1 MSLKCNFHT
10 HTTFCDG
17 RSTPEEVVISAIEK
31 GFWAIG
37 FSGHMYTPFDE
48 SYCMSKEGTAEYI
61 KEIRRLRNV
70 YGDRIKIFLGIE
82 SDYCSDEDI
91 SPYDYTI
98 GSVHYVLKN
107 GEYIPVDE
115 TAEIQVDAV
124 NRLYNGDF
132 LAFAEDY
139 FACVSNV
146 NGEIVGH
153 LDLISKFNEDGSIF
167 DETAP
172 RYVSSA
178 ENAIIKLI
186 SRDMIFE
193 INTGAMSRGYRKTP
207 YPSEKLLRI
216 IREKGGK
223 IMINSDAHEASN
235 IDFAFDEALALA
247 KRCGF
252 TEIYVFDGAFKK
264 INI

>member
-17 RSTPEEVVISAIEK
+17 KSTPEEVVISAIEK

-37 FSGHMYTPFDE
+37 FTGHMYTPFDE
-48 SYCMSKEGTAEYI
+48 SYCMSKEGTKEYI
-61 KEIRRLRNV
+61 NEILRLREK
-70 YGDRIKIFLGIE
+70 YKDKIKIFLGIE
-82 SDYCSDEDI
+82 SDYCSMEDI
-91 SPYDYTI
+91 SPYDYVI

-115 TAEIQVDAV
+115 TAEIQIDAV

-132 LAFAEDY
+132 MAFAEDY
-139 FACVSNV
+139 YSCVSNV
-146 NGEIVGH
+146 RGKIAGH

-172 RYVSSA
+172 RYVAAA
-178 ENAIIKLI
+178 ENAITKLI
-186 SRDMIFE
+186 SQDKIFE

-207 YPSEKLLRI
+207 YPSEDLLRI
-216 IREKGGK
+216 IRERGGK
-223 IMINSDAHEASN
+223 IMINSDAHEAAN

-247 KRCGF
+247 RKCGF
-252 TEIYVFDGAFKK
+252 AEIYVFDGVFRK
-264 INI
+264 ISI

>member
-1 MSLKCNFHT
+1 MMLKCNFHT

-17 RSTPEEVVISAIEK
+17 KSTPEEVVKSAVKK

-37 FSGHMYTPFDE
+37 FSGHIYTSFDE

-61 KEIRRLRNV
+61 REILRLRDV
-70 YGDRIKIFLGIE
+70 YAGKIKIFLGIE
-82 SDYCSDEDI
+82 ADYCSNEDI
-91 SPYDYTI
+91 DPFDYAI

-115 TAEIQVDAV
+115 TAEIQLDAV
-124 NRLYNGDF
+124 NRHYNGDF
-132 LAFAEDY
+132 MSFAEDY

-146 NGEIVGH
+146 KGEIVGH
-153 LDLISKFNEDGSIF
+153 LDLISKFNEDGTLF
-167 DETAP
+167 DEKDP
-172 RYVSSA
+172 RYVKAA
-178 ENAIIKLI
+178 ENAITALI
-186 SRDMIFE
+186 SKDKIFE

-207 YPSEKLLRI
+207 YPSENLLRI
-216 IREKGGK
+216 IKEKGGK
-223 IMINSDAHEASN
+223 IMINSDAHEAAN

-247 KRCGF
+247 KKCGF